1 MNKELEKWKFGINNN
16 ELIDLVLK
24 GKKTATTYIYHGN
37 VDKLDS
43 ESIILYDNDKP
54 ACLVKTTKN
63 IVTKFKDVEWSIAKL
78 EGENDDLEG
87 WRKNHYEFFKSIE
100 DSFNEETLVVVEIF
114 KLIKIY

>member
-1 MNKELEKWKFGINNN
+1 MNKELEKQKFGINNN

-24 GKKTATTYIYHGN
+24 GKKTATTYIYNGD

-87 WRKNHYEFFKSIE
+87 WRKNHYEFFKSID
-100 DSFNEETLVVVEIF
+100 DSFNKEALVVVEIF

>member
-1 MNKELEKWKFGINNN
+1 MNKEIEKWKFGINNN

-24 GKKTATTYIYHGN
+24 GKKTATTYIYDGN
-37 VDKLDS
+37 VDMLES

-63 IVTKFKDVEWSIAKL
+63 IVTKFKDVKWSIAKL
-78 EGENDDLEG
+78 EGENNDLED
-87 WRKNHYEFFKSIE
+87 WRKNHYEFFKSID